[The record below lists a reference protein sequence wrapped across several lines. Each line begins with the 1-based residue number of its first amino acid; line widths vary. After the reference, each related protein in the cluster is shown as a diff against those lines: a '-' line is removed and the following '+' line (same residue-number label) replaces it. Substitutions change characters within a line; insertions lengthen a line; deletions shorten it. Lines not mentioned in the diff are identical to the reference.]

1 MLPKI
6 ATPKYDM
13 IIPSTGKQITYRP
26 YLIKEEKI
34 LLIALESEDENQI
47 ENAVSNII
55 KECIE
60 DDVDVQELTTFDVEF
75 IFLTLRSK
83 SVGEGVK
90 LKMKC
95 TECEEG
101 TEIKIELEKVKVKN
115 NDNKELQVKINE
127 EMTIDLHW
135 PKIKDKL
142 TKEEKVTDTESII
155 TLVAKTID
163 TIYYGEEIHVTK
175 NVPLSEVKDF
185 VEGLSTDQFK
195 SVLELM
201 TNIPYVSY
209 DIEFICNS
217 CKHENKKELKGLVDF
232 FT

>member
-13 IIPSTGKQITYRP
+13 IVPSSGKQITYRP
-26 YLIKEEKI
+26 YLVKEEKI

-47 ENAVSNII
+47 EKAVSEII
-55 KECIE
+55 KSCLE
-60 DDVDVQELTTFDVEF
+60 DDVDVQELTTFDVEY

-90 LKMKC
+90 LKPKC
-95 TECEEG
+95 TKCEEG
-101 TEIKIELEKVKVKN
+101 TEIRVDLEKVEVKN

-142 TKEEKVTDTESII
+142 TKKEKATDTESII
-155 TLVAKTID
+155 TLVAKAID
-163 TIYYGEEIHVTK
+163 TIYYGDEIHLTK
-175 NVPLSEVKDF
+175 DVPLSEVKDF
-185 VEGLSTDQFK
+185 VESLSTDQFK